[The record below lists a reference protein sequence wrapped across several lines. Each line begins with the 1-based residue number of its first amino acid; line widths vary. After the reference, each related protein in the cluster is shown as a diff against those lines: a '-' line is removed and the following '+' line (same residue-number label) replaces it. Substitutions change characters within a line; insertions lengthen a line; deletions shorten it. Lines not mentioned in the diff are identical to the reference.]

1 MALKERTGDVVQ
13 DVISKAA
20 ADQQATAARL
30 TKEHQTA
37 VQRLTAQKDADV
49 AAARRGVE
57 AAEGQVGDGDT
68 GLQVPSG

>member
-1 MALKERTGDVVQ
+1 MVQ

-30 TKEHQTA
+30 TKEHQAA

-49 AAARRGVE
+49 AAARRE
-57 AAEGQVGDGDT
+57 LAAAGEQVGGR
-68 GLQVPSG
+68 VPLGGIVGGRVALEGIVC